1 MLLLLLLLLM
11 RSLCDGKKSTVGT
24 RWERM
29 QVLVC
34 PFKVP
39 VYGASDGPENVI
51 ADMVLAVRVEVVV
64 AWVRGE
70 MRVAHMAQQ
79 IRLQSWAIVHVGA
92 AQKRSII
99 GCHAP
104 SHTHHLVHEAMK
116 IAPDAI
122 VTIRIL
128 RIVRA
133 VKHLHIR
140 QPVLNHE
147 GIDCG

>member
-1 MLLLLLLLLM
+1 MLLLLLLLM

-70 MRVAHMAQQ
+70 MRVAHMAQ
-79 IRLQSWAIVHVGA
+79 
-92 AQKRSII
+92 
-99 GCHAP
+99 
-104 SHTHHLVHEAMK
+104 
-116 IAPDAI
+116 
-122 VTIRIL
+122 
-128 RIVRA
+128 
-133 VKHLHIR
+133 
-140 QPVLNHE
+140 
-147 GIDCG
+147 